1 MSRQFVFDDAVKQHF
16 SEPTIKTLLIFPELL
31 AREEGMLRGYH
42 SHLPAVLF
50 ERSEDP
56 LENLKLSARLILTM
70 FLSKSIFYSRSI
82 IDSANSKNLLVAFQ
96 SMRALL
102 EVVAATRYTL
112 EKLQPIIHD
121 ASTRGTITA
130 EQVHQ
135 LNYQCDLL
143 LHGGRFDWETFFT
156 AGVEA
161 MVDKQ
166 KRKRPKIERQE
177 PAARSHYLHV
187 NKCMESWAKSQPL
200 AEFAYDYLCDL
211 VHPNKGSNLVLI
223 VERDS
228 HAAFDVEGTA
238 KLGMH
243 IFDRIF
249 PLVVRLCSDE
259 FSKIFLAMASL
270 GADDDQVP
278 RSTQ

>member
-1 MSRQFVFDDAVKQHF
+1 MPSC
-16 SEPTIKTLLIFPELL
+16 L
-31 AREEGMLRGYH
+31 AR
-42 SHLPAVLF
+42 SV
-50 ERSEDP
+50 
-56 LENLKLSARLILTM
+56 
-70 FLSKSIFYSRSI
+70 
-82 IDSANSKNLLVAFQ
+82 
-96 SMRALL
+96 
-102 EVVAATRYTL
+102 
-112 EKLQPIIHD
+112 
-121 ASTRGTITA
+121 ITA

-156 AGVEA
+156 AGVAA

-166 KRKRPKIERQE
+166 KSKRSKVERQE
-177 PAARSHYLHV
+177 HAARSQYLHV

-223 VERDS
+223 VERDDG
-228 HAAFDVEGTA
+228 HGMFDVEGTA

-259 FSKIFLAMASL
+259 FSKIFLVMSSL
-270 GADDDQVP
+270 GADEDQVP
-278 RSTQ
+278 RST